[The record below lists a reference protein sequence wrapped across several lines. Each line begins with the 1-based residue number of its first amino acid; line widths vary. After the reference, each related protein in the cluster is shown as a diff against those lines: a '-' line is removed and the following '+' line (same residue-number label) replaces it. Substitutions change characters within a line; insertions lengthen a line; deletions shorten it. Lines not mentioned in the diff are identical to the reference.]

1 MKLNMHEF
9 YMGNIFDAYEYF
21 GAHKENGCM
30 VFRTFAPQAQRV
42 SVIGEWNGWQESFM
56 ERIGQV
62 FELRCQDADYD
73 QKYKFVI
80 YGADGQRREHCD
92 PYGFGMELRP
102 EFASVTRDLNAYSF
116 SDGEWMSRRTKNYD
130 QPMSIYELHLGS
142 WLKDPDSENGW
153 MTYSSAA
160 DKLIDYCKRLHFTHI
175 ELMPVSEHPADES
188 WGYQNTG
195 FFAPTSRYG
204 TAYQLMELIDKC
216 HQNDI
221 GVILDFVP
229 VHFAIDDYGL
239 IRYDGAELYEYN
251 SSNVT
256 ISEWGTCNFNF
267 SRREVVCFM
276 QSAAN
281 YWLEKYHAD
290 GLRMDAVSRA
300 IYWMGDEHRGVNPTS
315 LDFLKRMNQGLR
327 QRHPTAMLIAEDS
340 TAYPKITAPVEYGG
354 VGFDYKWDL
363 GFMHDTLDFFKTPPA
378 ERPANYHKLTFS
390 MMYFYNELYLLP
402 FSHDENV
409 HGKATVIQKMWGDY
423 EQKFPQARAFY
434 MYVFT
439 HPGKKLIFMGSEFGH
454 FREWDEKKELDWFLL
469 KYPKHDSFR
478 EYFGR
483 LGELYTTRPCLYC
496 GDYSTESFSW
506 LIVNA
511 QEECIYAYE
520 RICGDDRLACIFN
533 LSDKFRTVSVPMGQ
547 SCLLKEVLN
556 SDWNIYNGST
566 VMHEEPI
573 EIRSEGIGHFARIE
587 LPPFTGR
594 LFDVIPA
601 EEEPDE
607 DEYQGKEL
615 EPVSDSSDRSVIVL
629 ECDGE

>member
-1 MKLNMHEF
+1 MDMHEF

-42 SVIGEWNGWQESFM
+42 SVIGEWNGWQEQEM
-56 ERIGQV
+56 ERKGQV
-62 FELRCQDADYD
+62 FELQCLDADYD
-73 QKYKFVI
+73 QMYKYII
-80 YGADGQRREHCD
+80 YGADGLRREHCD
-92 PYGFGMELRP
+92 PYGFGMEMRP
-102 EFASVTRDLNAYSF
+102 GFASVTRDLDAYHF
-116 SDGEWMSRRTKNYD
+116 NDGEWMNKRTKNYD
-130 QPMSIYELHLGS
+130 LPMNIYELHLGS
-142 WLKDPDSENGW
+142 WIKDPNSQNGW
-153 MTYSSAA
+153 PTYSSAA
-160 DKLIDYCKRLHFTHI
+160 DKLIEYCRRFHFTHI

-204 TAYQLMELIDKC
+204 TASQLMELIDRC
-216 HQNDI
+216 HQNGI

-267 SRREVVCFM
+267 SRREVMCFM
-276 QSAAN
+276 QSAAD
-281 YWLEKYHAD
+281 YWLSKYHAD

-300 IYWMGDEHRGVNPTS
+300 IYWLGDEHRGVNPTS
-315 LDFLKRMNQGLR
+315 LDFLKRMNTGLK

-340 TAYPKITAPVEYGG
+340 TSYPKITAPVEYGG

-363 GFMHDTLDFFKTPPA
+363 GFMHDTIDFFKTPPA
-378 ERPANYHKLTFS
+378 QRPDNYHKLTFS

-409 HGKATVIQKMWGDY
+409 HGKATVIQKMWGNY

-439 HPGKKLIFMGSEFGH
+439 HPGKKLTFMGSEFGH
-454 FREWDEKKELDWFLL
+454 FREWDEKEELDWFLL
-469 KYPKHDSFR
+469 KYPLHDSFR
-478 EYFGR
+478 EFFGK
-483 LGELYTTRPCLYC
+483 LGELYTTRPCLYN
-496 GDYSTESFSW
+496 GDYNPDSFQW

-511 QEECIYAYE
+511 VEDCIYAYK
-520 RICGDDRLACIFN
+520 RCCVDDMIACVFN
-533 LSDKFRTVSVPMGQ
+533 LSDKTKTVSVPMGE
-547 SCLLKEVLN
+547 SCLLKEILN
-556 SDWNIYNGST
+556 SDWNIYSGET
-566 VMHEEPI
+566 EKPEAPT
-573 EIRSEGIGHFARIE
+573 EIRAEGIGHFARIE
-587 LPPFTGR
+587 LAPFSGR
-594 LFDVIPA
+594 MFDIIPT
-601 EEEPDE
+601 EEMPEE

-615 EPVSDSSDRSVIVL
+615 EPARTDDRRNVIVL
-629 ECDGE
+629 ECDDE